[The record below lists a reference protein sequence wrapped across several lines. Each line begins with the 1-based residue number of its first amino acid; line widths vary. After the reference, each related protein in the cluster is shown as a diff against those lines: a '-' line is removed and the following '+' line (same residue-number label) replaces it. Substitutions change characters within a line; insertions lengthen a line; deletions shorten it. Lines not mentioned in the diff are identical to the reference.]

1 MRYYE
6 FIVEYKTDI
15 TRSNHG
21 EKILDKL
28 YIQHQIDS
36 GFIGGPNGDYQNL
49 ALRVMGIPLN
59 PYVDRRPVSPY
70 SILTQELY
78 DENKNK
84 ILDEMIGL
92 FEAYD
97 PTPNKQYTQ
106 YIIKWYLND
115 GIHSFPNIEDGT
127 STLRD
132 SLEEFR
138 RMKERLPERYRD
150 IAQYTSAK
158 NFMDSVQ
165 YFKEE
170 YGKKE
175 ELPKGKSEI
184 IYQTKDVTVRWAED
198 QEAACHLGQ
207 GTQWCTASTKADNY
221 FDQYNKEGPLIIVNF
236 TKPFTIRE
244 SVTIHRGTIQDKNET
259 QIQKLQM
266 HFTNSSEEEKYE
278 YYDPGNWEVAQIA
291 NEADDVIEF
300 NALYDSGP
308 WNTNMGGD
316 ETYESPFKKM
326 WDDSKFHNAID
337 KVWEHWRV
345 E

>member
-1 MRYYE
+1 
-6 FIVEYKTDI
+6 
-15 TRSNHG
+15 
-21 EKILDKL
+21 
-28 YIQHQIDS
+28 
-36 GFIGGPNGDYQNL
+36 
-49 ALRVMGIPLN
+49 
-59 PYVDRRPVSPY
+59 
-70 SILTQELY
+70 
-78 DENKNK
+78 
-84 ILDEMIGL
+84 
-92 FEAYD
+92 
-97 PTPNKQYTQ
+97 
-106 YIIKWYLND
+106 
-115 GIHSFPNIEDGT
+115 
-127 STLRD
+127 
-132 SLEEFR
+132 
-138 RMKERLPERYRD
+138 MKERLPERYRD

-175 ELPKGKSEI
+175 ELPEGKSEI